1 MKYNFTKNAVF
12 PCNDSILQ
20 QRMRMKYRPYIPP
33 PGRPVYILTL
43 QEWLATTTESS
54 TPVDAQ
60 LTVAALITE
69 GLALTNAALV
79 CGLGKRR
86 SQNLATIWSHM
97 VRMQWIWEEAVGVCT
112 RVPAFI
118 WGNKENP
125 RETSVRMVTI
135 GTVTRL
141 WDVCTLGVV
150 TSTNDFSQVR
160 AEVSN
165 LFTTKGHIRY
175 CGLVRVQHVTSQ

>member
-1 MKYNFTKNAVF
+1 
-12 PCNDSILQ
+12 
-20 QRMRMKYRPYIPP
+20 
-33 PGRPVYILTL
+33 
-43 QEWLATTTESS
+43 
-54 TPVDAQ
+54 
-60 LTVAALITE
+60 
-69 GLALTNAALV
+69 
-79 CGLGKRR
+79 
-86 SQNLATIWSHM
+86 M

-150 TSTNDFSQVR
+150 TSMNDFSQDSCCRSPDTAVGR
-160 AEVSN
+160 
-165 LFTTKGHIRY
+165 L
-175 CGLVRVQHVTSQ
+175 HVW